1 MGLDLDLEDERDDEL
16 GLYWKTYNIS
26 LNFICRKLQQ
36 TPQNPPET
44 LK

>member
-16 GLYWKTYNIS
+16 WLYWKTYNII
-26 LNFICRKLQQ
+26 LDFIHRNLQQ

-44 LK
+44 MK